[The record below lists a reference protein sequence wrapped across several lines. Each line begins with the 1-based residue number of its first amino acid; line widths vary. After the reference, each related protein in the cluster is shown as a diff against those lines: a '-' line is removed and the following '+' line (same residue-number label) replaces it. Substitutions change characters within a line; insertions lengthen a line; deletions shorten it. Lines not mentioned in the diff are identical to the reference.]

1 MIQRWM
7 TMLDNDTRYLERLG
21 TQCGAI
27 RLEKVL
33 RHDNVRSIYQGLNAD
48 QQFCEVHIFEES
60 FYQAESVHSSIA
72 TYIEGLQQ
80 TAPESTQ
87 PVISYG
93 STSYD
98 EPYLVFARSSG
109 DQLSHILQHRK
120 IVSIE
125 ECLRLGIS
133 ASQTLDAMHKKG
145 LFHGCLTPRCI
156 WIDDDRV
163 ILSDLGIGYIAS
175 LGNKLP
181 AGAVGVPLYMS
192 LEQLR
197 GEAACAESDTYALA
211 LILYECITGLPP
223 QASATVNELALQR
236 HASPSSLAAATDTRQ
251 PSEIEVFFRKAL
263 SKKRSERYPDA
274 QELNEALLSVQRRR
288 PVALEIPS
296 RKIPHRYRILRHES
310 AASLSEMQRIDTV
323 ALERTILTN
332 KKRDQIVLTSF
343 ALCAAAAVALY
354 AMTLGCLASMQ
365 QQVGAIRTSLA
376 EPSSVGTAAGANN
389 FAINPPVLSKGEL
402 TGSTKLDSVMKFCT
416 GYGLRAD
423 GCIGNF
429 RKISTLSKLEFLS
442 VSNTNIT
449 DGDIIA
455 LSDLPLKSVDIR
467 NCPRLTRK
475 AFLALQKIPTLR
487 FLHAESLELSPD
499 DLRELNHQL
508 VGLTLKSCH
517 LDNRC
522 VQLIS
527 NVKSLARLELQDNQI
542 TAASLKYLKML
553 PNLYYVDLQNNAGI
567 RKKDVDELATALP
580 NTVVRF
586 HHSRDER
593 ELDLSG
599 SSSNNSTF
607 RGFGKLQ
614 LRYVGI
620 NNCRVPLGV
629 LKELQEMPHL
639 VVLDASGSSLHD
651 DDLAY
656 LNPNLRS
663 LDLASCHISDKGVEH
678 LSHLKNLVFINFND
692 CGLTPASFEVL
703 RKLKNL
709 RLVDFRDCSN
719 ISTEQ
724 AKAFE
729 DSLPDTVVNLNRIRR

>member
-1 MIQRWM
+1 
-7 TMLDNDTRYLERLG
+7 MLDNDTRYLERLG
-21 TQCGAI
+21 TQCGDL

-33 RHDNVRSIYQGLNAD
+33 RHDSIRTVYLGTGED
-48 QQFCEVHIFEES
+48 QKFFEVHIFEES
-60 FYQAESVHSSIA
+60 FCQADSVYSSIA
-72 TYIEGLQQ
+72 SYVNGLKQ
-80 TAPESTQ
+80 TAPDSTE
-87 PVISYG
+87 PVISHGRTDYH
-93 STSYD
+93 
-98 EPYLVFARSSG
+98 EPYLVCAQSSG
-109 DQLSHILQHRK
+109 SQLSHILQDRK

-145 LFHGCLTPRCI
+145 LVHGCLTPRCI

-163 ILSDLGIGYIAS
+163 ILSDLGIGYIAA
-175 LGNKLP
+175 LANKPPLES
-181 AGAVGVPLYMS
+181 VGVPLYMS
-192 LEQLR
+192 LERLQ
-197 GEAACAESDTYALA
+197 GEPACAESDTYALA
-211 LILYECITGLPP
+211 LILYECITGLPLH
-223 QASATVNELALQR
+223 ASAAVNELALQR
-236 HASPSSLAAATDTRQ
+236 RENPSSLTAATDMKQ

-263 SKKRSERYPDA
+263 SRRRRERYPDA
-274 QELNEALLSVQRRR
+274 QELNEALLSVQRRQPR
-288 PVALEIPS
+288 ASQMSS
-296 RKIPHRYRILRHES
+296 RKVPHRYKILRHE
-310 AASLSEMQRIDTV
+310 AEGSLSELQRIDTV
-323 ALERTILTN
+323 ALEKTILLK
-332 KKRDQIVLTSF
+332 KKRDQLVFSSF
-343 ALCAAAAVALY
+343 AFCAAFAVALY
-354 AMTLGCLASMQ
+354 VMTLGCLASMQ

-376 EPSSVGTAAGANN
+376 EPAPLSTASGADN

-429 RKISTLSKLEFLS
+429 RKISALTKLEYLS

-449 DGDIIA
+449 DSDIIA
-455 LSDLPLKSVDIR
+455 LSNLPLKSVDIR
-467 NCPRLTRK
+467 NCPKLTNK

-487 FLHAESLELSPD
+487 YLHAESLDLSPGD
-499 DLRELNHQL
+499 MGELNHEL

-517 LDNRC
+517 LDDRC
-522 VQLIS
+522 VQLLS
-527 NVKSLARLELQDNQI
+527 NVKSLARLEMQDNQI

-553 PNLYYVDLQNNAGI
+553 PNLYYVDLQGNSGI
-567 RKKDVDELATALP
+567 RKRDVDDLAAALP

-586 HHSRDER
+586 HHSRDDR

-599 SSSNNSTF
+599 SSSSNNSTF

-620 NNCRVPLGV
+620 SNCRVPIGV
-629 LKELQEMPHL
+629 LKELQAMPHL
-639 VVLDASGSSLHD
+639 VVMDASGSSLRD
-651 DDLAY
+651 DDLAF

-663 LDLASCHISDKGVEH
+663 LDLASCHISDKGVQH
-678 LSHLKNLVFINFND
+678 LSRLKNLVFINFND
-692 CGLTPASFEVL
+692 CGLTPESFDVL